1 MRGTIGSKAVRAALG
16 RVAERTGQIRSRL
29 EERFLPFLDRH
40 RLRRPYL
47 NAWLEVGGKRYQVDC
62 FWPEVREIVELDGW
76 EAHGTRSA
84 FLDDKARD
92 RRLRAAGYG
101 ITRIAW
107 AELEDEPEEIAAE
120 IRALLPSS
128 RPT

>member
-1 MRGTIGSKAVRAALG
+1 M
-16 RVAERTGQIRSRL
+16 
-29 EERFLPFLDRH
+29 
-40 RLRRPYL
+40 
-47 NAWLEVGGKRYQVDC
+47 GGKRYQVDC